1 MDVLKRL
8 FEKDIEVVID
18 NLFDYYREIDRNVV
32 IVREFIFFLL
42 GFKGVIVFN
51 FRYVLLSELYVKEF
65 LKLRVVFVVG
75 IWRGFGIG

>member
-18 NLFDYYREIDRNVV
+18 NLFDYRREIDSNVV

-42 GFKGVIVFN
+42 GFKGIIVFN
-51 FRYVLLSELYVKEF
+51 FRYALLSELYVKEF